1 MFFNVKTPPQKGKT
15 KSCSKK
21 NVQLVFLFLFY
32 SFFFRKP
39 FIPPPKKKTWRIFF
53 ARPPLQK
60 ALKNNL
66 CQVEKKLV
74 ILAILWKILKNL
86 HLAQC
91 AFQRLAHCA
100 LWLGMVRNLYR
111 VSPNYYFPKKGHFS
125 GTPCIYLII
134 EAIYT
139 NTN

>member
-1 MFFNVKTPPQKGKT
+1 MLQK
-15 KSCSKK
+15 
-21 NVQLVFLFLFY
+21 NLQLVFLFLFY
-32 SFFFRKP
+32 SFFLENP
-39 FIPPPKKKTWRIFF
+39 LYPPPKKNFEDFF

-100 LWLGMVRNLYR
+100 ILSPLCIVVRYG
-111 VSPNYYFPKKGHFS
+111 S
-125 GTPCIYLII
+125 
-134 EAIYT
+134 
-139 NTN
+139 